1 MANILIMGAGRVG
14 STVAKQLVLEQH
26 NVTIVD
32 AEPQNLRPLQDQLD
46 LRTVTGLPSSPAVM
60 EAAGARDAE
69 LLLAVTPSDEVNMVA
84 CKLAHELFRIPVRL
98 ARVREAGYLA
108 HPALQNEQNFAIDE
122 IITPAQIVAVHLANL
137 TAQSAALQSVKFG
150 GGLLQLLVVKV
161 GREARI
167 TGQQI
172 YRLDEF
178 LPGIDRR
185 IVAIYRQGKRI
196 TPDGD
201 TLMHPGDEVFLLV
214 ASQHAEKVTRVLHG
228 DITPVKRI
236 TIAGG
241 GNVGF
246 RLAKLLEDDY
256 QVKLIEMNRDRAR
269 WLAEQLPK
277 VLVLAGKASDEA
289 LLEGEQIDRADLY
302 IAITSDDED
311 NIMSS
316 LLAKDMGARKV
327 ITLINRERYID
338 LLQGGRIDVAFSPA
352 QLTIGALLSRVRH
365 GDIVSVRSLRRGA
378 AEALEIVAHGSPE
391 TSRVVGRRIEE
402 IQLPPSASIAAIIRG
417 SEVLMAHHDTQIQAD
432 DHVVV
437 FVDNKRNIR
446 EGERLFAVKIGFF

>member
-1 MANILIMGAGRVG
+1 MANILILGAGRVG
-14 STVAKQLVLEQH
+14 CTVAEQLVLEQH

-32 AEPQNLRPLQDQLD
+32 ANPQNLRPLQDQLD
-46 LRTVTGLPSSPAVM
+46 LRTVVGLPSSPAVM

-98 ARVREAGYLA
+98 ARVRESGYLA
-108 HPALQNEQNFAIDE
+108 HPALKNEQNFAIDE
-122 IITPAQIVAVHLANL
+122 IITPARIVADHLAEL
-137 TAQSAALQSVKFG
+137 AEQPAALQVVNFSD
-150 GGLLQLLVVKV
+150 GLLQLLVVKV

-201 TLMHPGDEVFLLV
+201 TLMHPGDEVFVLV
-214 ASQHAEKVTRVLHG
+214 AGRHAEKVTRVLHG
-228 DITPVKRI
+228 DAAPVKRI

-246 RLAKLLEDDY
+246 QLAQQLESSY
-256 QVKLIEMNRDRAR
+256 QVKLIEMNKDRAR
-269 WLAEQLPK
+269 WLAERLPK
-277 VLVLAGKASDEA
+277 VLVLAGKASDET
-289 LLEGEQIDRADLY
+289 LLESEQIDRTDLY

-402 IQLPPSASIAAIIRG
+402 IELPPSASIAAIIRG
-417 SEVLMAHHDTQIQAD
+417 KEVLMAHHDTRIESD

-437 FVDNKRNIR
+437 FVDNKRHIR
-446 EGERLFAVKIGFF
+446 DVERLFAVKIGFF

>member
-1 MANILIMGAGRVG
+1 MANILILGAGRVG
-14 STVAKQLVLEQH
+14 CTVAEQLVLEQH

-32 AEPQNLRPLQDQLD
+32 ANPQNLRPLQDQLD
-46 LRTVTGLPSSPAVM
+46 LRTVVGLPSSPAVM

-98 ARVREAGYLA
+98 ARVREADYLA
-108 HPALQNEQNFAIDE
+108 YPALQNEQNFAIDE
-122 IITPAQIVAVHLANL
+122 ILTPAQIVAGHLANL
-137 TAQSAALQSVKFG
+137 AAQSAALQSVKFG
-150 GGLLQLLVVKV
+150 GGRLQLLVVKV

-241 GNVGF
+241 GNVGY
-246 RLAKLLEDDY
+246 RLAKLLQDDY

-378 AEALEIVAHGSPE
+378 AEALEIVAHGSQE

-402 IQLPPSASIAAIIRG
+402 IQLPPAASIAAIIRG
-417 SEVLMAHHDTQIQAD
+417 SEVLMAHHDTEIQAD

-446 EGERLFAVKIGFF
+446 EVERLFAVKIGFF